1 MNKFNFWQKWF
12 FITALIIIVLGLGL
26 AFLGQTTI
34 FNCLINNQINN
45 AFYGTPQIP
54 EDAFKYQRFIYGVLG
69 AVVAGWGIVL
79 AFIAQH
85 PFKKKEKWVWKSI
98 ILGAS
103 FWFITDTG
111 FSVYYKAYNNA
122 LMNTLLFIII
132 VLPLILTRNEFKRNE
147 FRK

>member
-1 MNKFNFWQKWF
+1 MNKFDFWQKWF
-12 FITALIIIVLGLGL
+12 FITALIIIVFGLNL
-26 AFLGQTTI
+26 AFFGQTVI
-34 FNCLINNQINN
+34 FNYLINNQINN
-45 AFYGTPQIP
+45 AFWGTTQIP
-54 EDAFKYQRFIYGVLG
+54 KDALKYQRFIYGVLG

-79 AFIAQH
+79 AFIAQY

-103 FWFITDTG
+103 IWFITDTG
-111 FSVYYKAYNNA
+111 FSVYYNAYNNA

-132 VLPLILTRNEFKRNE
+132 GLPLILTKNE